1 LSPTPEQEVLLA
13 KHFGCVRWVYN
24 YFLNKRI
31 EEYKTNKKTFSRSDN
46 EKELPL
52 LKKKKTVALR
62 SRQSIFTVRCGMF
75 AGWLQQFLSQSEAES
90 QRQEGLPTLQEET
103 PKTIVSH

>member
-1 LSPTPEQEVLLA
+1 LRNTRLTI
-13 KHFGCVRWVYN
+13 KHFVGQTTKKITV
-24 YFLNKRI
+24 I
-31 EEYKTNKKTFSRSDN
+31 EE
-46 EKELPL
+46 E
-52 LKKKKTVALR
+52 KKTVALR